1 MFVTK
6 TLNARKRNESGIFY
20 LKHGNGIFGRGMGK
34 KRNKKLKKLDFYLHL
49 FLILINKRE
58 L

>member
-1 MFVTK
+1 MHENGMKVSEFPCP
-6 TLNARKRNESGIFY
+6 SGIFY